1 MNPVIEAIKSRRS
14 IRKMKPDPPLTREEA
29 ETIIDAAVWAP
40 NHYLSEPWRFVVL
53 MGDERAKLGDAMSKA
68 LMATSTSS
76 PTPEQLDNERK
87 RPLNASVIIA
97 LVSSPKS
104 DPKIVPQEEMVAA
117 GAALQNMLLAAHSL
131 GLGAM
136 VRTSS
141 HAYSKVIKEFFGM
154 TDVERLVGLVYLGH
168 ILEPP
173 PPAKRAGIAEKVVWR
188 A

>member
-14 IRKMKPDPPLTREEA
+14 IRKMKPDPPVTKEQV
-29 ETIIDAAVWAP
+29 ETILEAAVWAP
-40 NHYLSEPWRFVVL
+40 NHYLTEPWRFVVL

-68 LMATSTSS
+68 LMAFGS
-76 PTPEQLDNERK
+76 PTPEQLDIERK
-87 RPLNASVIIA
+87 RPLNASAIIA
-97 LVSSPKS
+97 LISTPKS
-104 DPKIVPQEEMVAA
+104 NPKIVPQEEMVAA

-136 VRTSS
+136 VRTGS
-141 HAYSKVIKEFFGM
+141 HAYSETIRKFFAM
-154 TDVERLVGLVYLGH
+154 TEAERLVGLVYLGH

-173 PPAKRAGIAEKVVWR
+173 PPGKRAGISEKVTWR